1 MSLTFSRRSFLKYTA
16 VAAVAV
22 AGSSLLT
29 GCKDNPYQPTGTIGD
44 TLTIMGD
51 FKMGSAT
58 YTANDATN
66 GNVLVCAMSFDCTS
80 KRNLSVLPSNFQV
93 DVYDKDE
100 KLLKTYR
107 SDSTGSNVSLDNPK
121 GDLAKDDDALIS
133 NLICKNMD
141 ALKEGDIVKVKYWPR
156 AQASEGLLGY
166 TEAFATWSMTYKDG
180 AMAKV

>member
-44 TLTIMGD
+44 TLKIMGD
-51 FKMGSAT
+51 FTLNNAKYENNTLTCDMT
-58 YTANDATN
+58 
-66 GNVLVCAMSFDCTS
+66 FECTS
-80 KRNLSVLPSNFQV
+80 KRNLSIVPANFQV

-100 KLLKTYR
+100 KWKKSYR
-107 SDSTGSNVSLDNPK
+107 YDTAGQNVKLSASK
-121 GDLAKDDDALIS
+121 GDLAKGDDPFKSIMTCAG
-133 NLICKNMD
+133 MD
-141 ALKEGDIVKVKYWPR
+141 ALNEGDIVKVKYWPR

-166 TEAFATWSMTYKDG
+166 TEAFATWTMNYKDG
-180 AMAKV
+180 AIVKA